1 MSVFTEIA
9 VGDMFVASNGRAV
22 FVRNYLEKHPGP
34 YPVYS
39 ASLATPFGHVDTF
52 DYDGD
57 YLTWVMNGYGGRIQ
71 EVSGKFSANRDR
83 GVLVPREGVKIPDLT
98 YLRYAMEPL
107 FVESAIG
114 RREDGRRN
122 EYTKLYGDAA
132 LAVRIPVLVEHA
144 GGFDFARMEQL
155 GARLRRIE
163 AARAAVRQSLEDV
176 LAARVTIESLVMGG
190 DEKP

>member
-1 MSVFTEIA
+1 MSVFKEIA
-9 VGDMFVASNGRAV
+9 VGEMFVAHNGRAV

-34 YPVYS
+34 HPVYS
-39 ASLATPFGHVDTF
+39 ASLAMPFGHVDTF
-52 DYDGD
+52 DHEGD
-57 YLTWVMNGYGGRIQ
+57 HLTWVMNGYGGRIQ

-83 GVLVPREGVKIPDLT
+83 GVLVPIEGFTVPDLT

-107 FVESAIG
+107 FVASAIG

-122 EYTKLYGDAA
+122 EYTKLYSEAA
-132 LAVRIPVLVEHA
+132 LAVRIPILMDSQGHLDYVKMAE
-144 GGFDFARMEQL
+144 L

-190 DEKP
+190 D